1 MAISLPGPVISL
13 TSVTDGGATV
23 HFDSDP
29 AGVTATERR
38 LVWGVVDSTM
48 TLSAAADPSRNV
60 ILTGVTED
68 VFIVA
73 VGYVYDAGGDEH
85 GPSNPIIF
93 TVPYNVFPNL
103 TADNDA
109 MQKIVNQLT
118 NKVTHN
124 DFLHYSALLDARVA
138 DLEAQEKAIEVKQIE
153 LLRNITALLQS

>member
-29 AGVTATERR
+29 VGIVATERR

-48 TLSAAADPSRNV
+48 TLSAAADANQNV

-73 VGYVYDAGGDEH
+73 VGYVYDVAGDEH
-85 GPSNPIIF
+85 GPSNALIF

-109 MQKIVNQLT
+109 MQKIVNELT

-124 DFLHYSALLDARVA
+124 DFLHYTAILDARVA
-138 DLEAQEKAIEVKQIE
+138 DLDAQEKAIEVKQIE